1 MEFTEHHALGAK
13 VNYITKPNNQY
24 NYDPYLIV
32 DGQFG
37 GRPWRGHQWVGFD
50 TSAIVI
56 EIILPE
62 KKKVTEIEFS
72 FLESNGS
79 WIYLPQEI
87 QVSKVS
93 KRQKKIRTLINIDK
107 ERMRLKIK
115 KRIKTV
121 RIQINTFSNIPV
133 GLPGA
138 GHTPWTFLD
147 EIVFH

>member
-1 MEFTEHHALGAK
+1 M
-13 VNYITKPNNQY
+13 
-24 NYDPYLIV
+24 
-32 DGQFG
+32 
-37 GRPWRGHQWVGFD
+37 
-50 TSAIVI
+50 VI
-56 EIILPE
+56 EITLPE
-62 KKKVTEIEFS
+62 KKKVKEIEFS

-87 QVSKVS
+87 QVSKVF

-107 ERMRLKIK
+107 EHMCLKIK

-121 RIQINTFSNIPV
+121 RIQINTFSNIPT